1 MFFFAVTNVSG
12 APQLGQVLFVRLFE
26 IETKSTKVG
35 EAAERIAD
43 AVDNVS
49 EVDPSFVE
57 FLSLLADFYSDTLI
71 LFSQDD
77 CVNFPMVCLCICIY
91 IDNLDMVLMWPRLS
105 KLWRC

>member
-12 APQLGQVLFVRLFE
+12 APQLSQVLFVCLFE
-26 IETKSTKVG
+26 METKSTKVG

-49 EVDPSFVE
+49 EVDPSFIK
-57 FLSLLADFYSDTLI
+57 LSLLADFYSETLI

-77 CVNFPMVCLCICIY
+77 CVIFSHGLCLY
-91 IDNLDMVLMWPRLS
+91 LYLY
-105 KLWRC
+105 